1 MSIETWAKKVAEA
14 MRVMPRE
21 RPSFA
26 AVLVD
31 FIDEYDELAANTK
44 LAVPVFARALTTA
57 GLTSASGGPCD
68 ANALRVQ
75 IKRARERRRSLRD
88 AADHNSASA
97 TSSSAVSSDIHD
109 HVATCSPHIKKLS
122 PPSNRGS
129 KHAAPSVLIQLEQS
143 KPKKVRPLNAG
154 ENGI

>member
-1 MSIETWAKKVAEA
+1 MSIETWAKKVAVA
-14 MRVMPRE
+14 MRVMPSE

-68 ANALRVQ
+68 ANALRMQ
-75 IKRARERRRSLRD
+75 IKRARERRSSLG
-88 AADHNSASA
+88 AAAERNSASA
-97 TSSSAVSSDIHD
+97 APSSGVPSDIRGP
-109 HVATCSPHIKKLS
+109 VAVYSPRIKELS
-122 PPSNRGS
+122 SPSNPRS
-129 KHAAPSVLIQLEQS
+129 KHAAPSVLRQLEQS
-143 KPKKVRPLNAG
+143 KPKKVRPLDAG